1 MESTISNT
9 ITATEL
15 ARNLADYLNRVA
27 YRGEQ
32 FTIVRNGKPLGELR
46 PVKKSGTM
54 KDLIEILKTLD
65 EWPAEEREAFALE
78 VEEAR
83 RLGNRPMTDPWAE

>member
-1 MESTISNT
+1 MEAIKSKE

-46 PVKKSGTM
+46 PLSPTGTA
-54 KDLIEILKTLD
+54 KDLIEALNTLE
-65 EWPAEEREAFALE
+65 EWPAGELDAFARD

-83 RLGNRPMTDPWAE
+83 RLGNRPQRDPWEE